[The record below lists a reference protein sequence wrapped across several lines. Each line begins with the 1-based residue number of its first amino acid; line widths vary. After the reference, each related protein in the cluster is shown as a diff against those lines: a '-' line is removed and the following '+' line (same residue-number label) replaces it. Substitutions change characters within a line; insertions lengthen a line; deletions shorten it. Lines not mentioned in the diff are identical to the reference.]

1 MSRSLNLLF
10 GLLLLV
16 IATCLG
22 GYFGYVMA
30 VDDGK
35 PTNRLIE
42 IQDPRTALSNLEPF
56 VSDGG
61 YSGFE
66 GLPALTGKIYR
77 SGVVSDSTI
86 NSFSVMSGESKFDVS
101 FSESPRVFEIKSSAQ
116 RPVVGDL
123 IMLRFSAN
131 NELTSILILP
141 NDLQSVG
148 RKSLTLNEREANAD

>member
-1 MSRSLNLLF
+1 MNRSLNLLL
-10 GLLLLV
+10 GLLLLMMT
-16 IATCLG
+16 IGSG
-22 GYFGYVMA
+22 GYFGYIMA

-56 VSDGG
+56 SSKGG
-61 YSGFE
+61 YTGFE

-77 SGVVSDSTI
+77 SGFVADSTI

-101 FSESPRVFEIKSSAQ
+101 FSESPRIFEIKSSDQ
-116 RPVVGDL
+116 VLKIGDL
-123 IMLRFSAN
+123 VMLKFSAN
-131 NELTSILILP
+131 DELISILILP
-141 NDLQSVG
+141 GDLQSVG

>member
-16 IATCLG
+16 IATCFG

-35 PTNRLIE
+35 PINRLIE

-77 SGVVSDSTI
+77 SGVVADSTI

-101 FSESPRVFEIKSSAQ
+101 FRESPRVFEIKS
-116 RPVVGDL
+116 
-123 IMLRFSAN
+123 FS
-131 NELTSILILP
+131 
-141 NDLQSVG
+141 
-148 RKSLTLNEREANAD
+148 RR